1 MTTTIWMANGKKRVV
16 AMKKTQGHMK
26 SSQIEENLGTR
37 RIKMTKKKTIMKT
50 NLKLEDEDDD
60 GILDG
65 GGFAEL

>member
-1 MTTTIWMANGKKRVV
+1 MVNGKKRVA

-37 RIKMTKKKTIMKT
+37 RIKMTKKTIMKT